1 MVFGLFLLKFIG
13 FYLLY
18 TNSRKTNYVCWSWEQ
33 AIRKQQNV
41 TLSLGGF
48 LIGATFV
55 GLMFVFGLA
64 GGFFYSL
71 TLLMLIASLTVL
83 LRPLMTKE
91 QAKHSSHAGK

>member
-1 MVFGLFLLKFIG
+1 MVLGLFILKFLG

-18 TNSRKTNYVCWSWEQ
+18 TNSHKTNYVLVNWERS
-33 AIRKQQNV
+33 IRKQKHV

-48 LIGATFV
+48 LIGATCV
-55 GLMFVFGLA
+55 GFMLIFGLA

-71 TLLMLIASLTVL
+71 TLLMFIAGLTVL

-91 QAKHSSHAGK
+91 QPKHTSHAGK